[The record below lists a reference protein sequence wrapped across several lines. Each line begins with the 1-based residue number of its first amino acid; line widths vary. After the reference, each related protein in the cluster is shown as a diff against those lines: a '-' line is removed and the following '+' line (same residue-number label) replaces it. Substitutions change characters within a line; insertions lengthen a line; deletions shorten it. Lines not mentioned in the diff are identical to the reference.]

1 MWHLIPLETE
11 ARLTEHHQTWLEGVR
26 LSTMNWMG
34 MKQLGIRS
42 MTTPNLPQF
51 LPLLPQNDGLLRR
64 SQIFGATRFLTAAAT
79 LRWIVSAAGSPK
91 NSLRFTLPPPTLPP
105 QTPLQPPCGPT
116 LLLFQAIEILNILT
130 IQLHK
135 SHQSTAL

>member
-11 ARLTEHHQTWLEGVR
+11 ARLTEHHQTWLEGLR

-51 LPLLPQNDGLLRR
+51 LPLLAQNDGLLRR
-64 SQIFGATRFLTAAAT
+64 SQVFGATRFLTAAAT
-79 LRWIVSAAGSPK
+79 QVDCERGRLAQKLSPFHSPSPYSPSSNPSPAPLRTHPS
-91 NSLRFTLPPPTLPP
+91 TLSSYRDPEHPNHPI
-105 QTPLQPPCGPT
+105 
-116 LLLFQAIEILNILT
+116 A
-130 IQLHK
+130 LHC
-135 SHQSTAL
+135 SI

>member
-11 ARLTEHHQTWLEGVR
+11 ARLTEHHQTWLEGLR

-51 LPLLPQNDGLLRR
+51 LPLLAQNDGLLRR

-79 LRWIVSAAGSPK
+79 QVDCERGRLAQKLSPFHSPSPYSPSS
-91 NSLRFTLPPPTLPP
+91 NPSPA
-105 QTPLQPPCGPT
+105 PCGPT